1 MPQAQTGQVNA
12 GNLWRRIPN
21 GTRVR
26 LRENTLEG
34 VIDGL
39 TELVVGPGRN
49 PDGRTQYRINLGDP
63 DRMLVAEDALLI
75 IVDAEGLVLM
85 RKEKVDYRRL
95 VTEQLRGGFSAD
107 RFVRIGYMAGHK
119 PARGVEG
126 AAL

>member
-1 MPQAQTGQVNA
+1 MPQDQTRTNSVQNM
-12 GNLWRRIPN
+12 WRRIPN

-26 LRENTLEG
+26 LRENAQEG

-75 IVDAEGLVLM
+75 MVDAEGLVLM
-85 RKEKVDYRRL
+85 LKEKVDYRRL

-107 RFVRIGYMAGHK
+107 RFVPSA
-119 PARGVEG
+119 
-126 AAL
+126 

>member
-1 MPQAQTGQVNA
+1 MPQGQTGQVNA
-12 GNLWRRIPN
+12 ENFWRRIPN

-26 LRENTLEG
+26 LRENAQEG

-49 PDGRTQYRINLGDP
+49 PDGRTQYRINLGDT

-75 IVDAEGLVLM
+75 VVDAEGLVFIL
-85 RKEKVDYRRL
+85 KEKVDYRRL

-107 RFVRIGYMAGHK
+107 RFVRNGYMAGHK
-119 PARGVEG
+119 SARGAEG
-126 AAL
+126 AA

>member
-1 MPQAQTGQVNA
+1 MPQGQTGQVNA
-12 GNLWRRIPN
+12 GNFWRRIPD

-26 LRENTLEG
+26 LRENAQEG

-75 IVDAEGLVLM
+75 LVDAEGLVLM
-85 RKEKVDYRRL
+85 LKEKVDYRRL

-107 RFVRIGYMAGHK
+107 RFVRNG
-119 PARGVEG
+119 
-126 AAL
+126 

>member
-1 MPQAQTGQVNA
+1 MRQSQTAQVNA
-12 GNLWRRIPN
+12 ENFWKRIPN

-26 LRENTLEG
+26 LRENAQEG

-63 DRMLVAEDALLI
+63 NRMLVAEDALLI

-85 RKEKVDYRRL
+85 LKEKVDYRRL

-107 RFVRIGYMAGHK
+107 RFVPSA
-119 PARGVEG
+119 
-126 AAL
+126 

>member
-1 MPQAQTGQVNA
+1 MQEVQTGSVKA
-12 GNLWRRIPN
+12 GNSWRRIPN

-26 LRENTLEG
+26 LRENAQEG

-39 TELVVGPGRN
+39 TELVVGPSRN

-75 IVDAEGLVLM
+75 MVDAEGLVLM
-85 RKEKVDYRRL
+85 LKEKVDYRRL

-107 RFVRIGYMAGHK
+107 RFVPSA
-119 PARGVEG
+119 
-126 AAL
+126 

>member
-1 MPQAQTGQVNA
+1 MPQGQTGQVNV
-12 GNLWRRIPN
+12 GNFWRRIPN

-26 LRENTLEG
+26 LRENTQEG

-63 DRMLVAEDALLI
+63 SRMLVAEDALLI

-85 RKEKVDYRRL
+85 LKEKVDYRRL

-107 RFVRIGYMAGHK
+107 RFVPSA
-119 PARGVEG
+119 
-126 AAL
+126 